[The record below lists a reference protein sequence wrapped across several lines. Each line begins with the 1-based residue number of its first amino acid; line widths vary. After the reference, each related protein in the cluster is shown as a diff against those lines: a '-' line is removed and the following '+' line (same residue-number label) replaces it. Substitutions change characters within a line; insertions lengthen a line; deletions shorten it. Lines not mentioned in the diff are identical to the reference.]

1 MLFNSFDFG
10 LFLVIAYCIYW
21 GIGVQRLKVQNLFIL
36 VASYFFYAFWDWR
49 FLILIIASSLVDYLA
64 GLYIEKNQS
73 KSKRKVILWSSV
85 IWNLGVLFLFKYFNF
100 FIVIF

>member
-73 KSKRKVILWSSV
+73 KS
-85 IWNLGVLFLFKYFNF
+85 
-100 FIVIF
+100 